1 MTAADVVAQFC
12 LQLTRLRR
20 LARDEGRIADLDA
33 LVADAVA
40 GEDVADR
47 LVELSRQIGGPELRT
62 RGADSGVFGGGPFG
76 PGHPVAGRYV
86 CPHGRCGRVERRTPG
101 GPVPECR
108 LAPVPLLF
116 QE

>member
-12 LQLTRLRR
+12 LQLPRLRR
-20 LARDEGRIADLDA
+20 LAREEGRVADLQRLVDA
-33 LVADAVA
+33 TIA

-47 LVELSRQIGGPELRT
+47 LVELSREVGGPELRT
-62 RGADSGVFGGGPFG
+62 RAVDADLVGGGPFG
-76 PGHPVAGRYV
+76 PGQPVGGWYV
-86 CPHGRCGRVERRTPG
+86 CPHGRCDRAERRAPG

-116 QE
+116 QA